1 MGQKV
6 NPSGFRLGINR
17 TWDSKWYADD
27 KYSEFLENDLKIR
40 KYIEQELK
48 KAGLSKVII
57 ERSSKKIIIAIHAA
71 RPGIIIGKKG
81 SDIEKL
87 KKQLSKLTGS
97 EINLNIVETKKPELD
112 AKVVA
117 DNIAMQIENRAATKR
132 VMKRAVQSA
141 LKLGAQG
148 IRVCVAGRI
157 GGAEIA
163 RVEWFKEGRVP
174 LHTLRANID
183 YAVSTA
189 KTTYGTCGVKVWL
202 YKGEKNSEENKDNN
216 NLKDKNIFLIAACG
230 KVDFDVIDKLSKYFD
245 LKQIFEKSLAVNKDL
260 KIGDTITFDDLE
272 AKKPKGQG
280 ISANAFE
287 TILGKKLITDKK
299 KWDFL
304 NYNDLA

>member
-6 NPSGFRLGINR
+6 NPLGLRLGINR
-17 TWDSKWYADD
+17 TWDSKWYSDN
-27 KYSEFLENDLKIR
+27 KYSIFLETDLKIR
-40 KYIEQELK
+40 KYIDSELK

-57 ERSSKKIIIAIHAA
+57 ERSSKKIIISIHAS

-87 KKQLSKLTGS
+87 KKKLSELTES
-97 EINLNIVETKKPELD
+97 EINLNIVEAKKPELD

-148 IRVCVAGRI
+148 IRVCVSGRI

-183 YAVSTA
+183 YAISTA

-202 YKGEKNSEENKDNN
+202 YKGEKISNKDNN
-216 NLKDKNIFLIAACG
+216 NN
-230 KVDFDVIDKLSKYFD
+230 
-245 LKQIFEKSLAVNKDL
+245 N
-260 KIGDTITFDDLE
+260 
-272 AKKPKGQG
+272 
-280 ISANAFE
+280 N
-287 TILGKKLITDKK
+287 
-299 KWDFL
+299 
-304 NYNDLA
+304 NN

>member
-6 NPSGFRLGINR
+6 NPSGLRLGINK
-17 TWDSKWYADD
+17 TWDSKWYSDS
-27 KYSEFLENDLKIR
+27 KYSTFLENDLKIR

-48 KAGLSKVII
+48 KAGLSRVII

-117 DNIAMQIENRAATKR
+117 DNVAMQIENRAATKR

-174 LHTLRANID
+174 LHTLRANIN
-183 YAVSTA
+183 YATSTA

-202 YKGEKNSEENKDNN
+202 YKGEKISKEDETNN
-216 NLKDKNIFLIAACG
+216 NFKN
-230 KVDFDVIDKLSKYFD
+230 K
-245 LKQIFEKSLAVNKDL
+245 N
-260 KIGDTITFDDLE
+260 
-272 AKKPKGQG
+272 
-280 ISANAFE
+280 N
-287 TILGKKLITDKK
+287 
-299 KWDFL
+299 
-304 NYNDLA
+304 

>member
-6 NPSGFRLGINR
+6 NPSGLRLGINR
-17 TWDSKWYADD
+17 TWDSKWYSES
-27 KYSEFLENDLKIR
+27 KYGTFLENDLKIR
-40 KYIEQELK
+40 KHIEDNLK
-48 KAGLSKVII
+48 KAGLSKIII
-57 ERSSKKIIIAIHAA
+57 ERSSKKINISIHAS

-87 KKQLSKLTGS
+87 KKQLNKLTGS
-97 EINLNIVETKKPELD
+97 EINLNIIETKKPELV

-183 YAVSTA
+183 YATSIA
-189 KTTYGTCGVKVWL
+189 KTTYVTCGIKVWL
-202 YKGEKNSEENKDNN
+202 YKGEKVSNDEFKNN
-216 NLKDKNIFLIAACG
+216 NSDFKN
-230 KVDFDVIDKLSKYFD
+230 K
-245 LKQIFEKSLAVNKDL
+245 N
-260 KIGDTITFDDLE
+260 
-272 AKKPKGQG
+272 
-280 ISANAFE
+280 N
-287 TILGKKLITDKK
+287 
-299 KWDFL
+299 
-304 NYNDLA
+304 

>member
-6 NPSGFRLGINR
+6 NPSGLRLGINR
-17 TWDSKWYADD
+17 TWDSKWYSDND
-27 KYSEFLENDLKIR
+27 YSAFLENDLKIR
-40 KYIEQELK
+40 KHIGETLK
-48 KAGLSKVII
+48 KAGLSKIII
-57 ERSSKKIIIAIHAA
+57 ERSSKKINIAIHSS

-97 EINLNIVETKKPELD
+97 EVNLNIVETKKPELD

-141 LKLGAQG
+141 LKLGALG

-183 YAVSTA
+183 YATSIA

-202 YKGEKNSEENKDNN
+202 YKGEKISKDDETDN
-216 NLKDKNIFLIAACG
+216 NLK
-230 KVDFDVIDKLSKYFD
+230 
-245 LKQIFEKSLAVNKDL
+245 NKH
-260 KIGDTITFDDLE
+260 
-272 AKKPKGQG
+272 
-280 ISANAFE
+280 N
-287 TILGKKLITDKK
+287 
-299 KWDFL
+299 
-304 NYNDLA
+304 

>member
-6 NPSGFRLGINR
+6 NPSGLRLGINR
-17 TWDSKWYADD
+17 TWDSRW
-27 KYSEFLENDLKIR
+27 YSEDQYSVFLENDLKIR
-40 KYIEQELK
+40 KYIESKLK

-57 ERSSKKIIIAIHAA
+57 ERSSKKIIIAIHAS

-87 KKQLSKLTGS
+87 KKELSKLSSS

-117 DNIAMQIENRAATKR
+117 DNIAMQLENRAATKR
-132 VMKRAVQSA
+132 VIKRAVQSA

-148 IRVCVAGRI
+148 IRVSVGGRI
-157 GGAEIA
+157 GGSEIA

-183 YAVSTA
+183 YAISTA

-202 YKGEKNSEENKDNN
+202 YKGEKISKDDKTND
-216 NLKDKNIFLIAACG
+216 NLKN
-230 KVDFDVIDKLSKYFD
+230 
-245 LKQIFEKSLAVNKDL
+245 QN
-260 KIGDTITFDDLE
+260 
-272 AKKPKGQG
+272 
-280 ISANAFE
+280 N
-287 TILGKKLITDKK
+287 
-299 KWDFL
+299 
-304 NYNDLA
+304 

>member
-6 NPSGFRLGINR
+6 NPFGLRLGINR
-17 TWDSKWYADD
+17 TWDSKWYADS
-27 KYSEFLENDLKIR
+27 KYSAYLENDLKIR
-40 KYIEQELK
+40 KHIEQELK

-117 DNIAMQIENRAATKR
+117 DNVAMQIENRAATKR

-141 LKLGAQG
+141 LRLGAQG

-183 YAVSTA
+183 YGTSTA

-202 YKGEKNSEENKDNN
+202 YKGEKISKEDKTNN
-216 NLKDKNIFLIAACG
+216 NLKNKN
-230 KVDFDVIDKLSKYFD
+230 
-245 LKQIFEKSLAVNKDL
+245 N
-260 KIGDTITFDDLE
+260 
-272 AKKPKGQG
+272 
-280 ISANAFE
+280 
-287 TILGKKLITDKK
+287 
-299 KWDFL
+299 
-304 NYNDLA
+304 

>member
-27 KYSEFLENDLKIR
+27 KYSIFLENDLKIR
-40 KYIEQELK
+40 KYIDEEVT

-148 IRVCVAGRI
+148 IRVSVAGRI

-183 YAVSTA
+183 YATSTA

-202 YKGEKNSEENKDNN
+202 YKGEKISKEDKTNDNFENKNN
-216 NLKDKNIFLIAACG
+216 
-230 KVDFDVIDKLSKYFD
+230 
-245 LKQIFEKSLAVNKDL
+245 
-260 KIGDTITFDDLE
+260 
-272 AKKPKGQG
+272 
-280 ISANAFE
+280 
-287 TILGKKLITDKK
+287 
-299 KWDFL
+299 
-304 NYNDLA
+304 

>member
-27 KYSEFLENDLKIR
+27 KYSIFLENDLKIR

-117 DNIAMQIENRAATKR
+117 DNVAMQIENRAATKR

-183 YAVSTA
+183 YGTSTA

-202 YKGEKNSEENKDNN
+202 YKGEKISKEDKTNN
-216 NLKDKNIFLIAACG
+216 NFKN
-230 KVDFDVIDKLSKYFD
+230 K
-245 LKQIFEKSLAVNKDL
+245 N
-260 KIGDTITFDDLE
+260 
-272 AKKPKGQG
+272 
-280 ISANAFE
+280 N
-287 TILGKKLITDKK
+287 
-299 KWDFL
+299 
-304 NYNDLA
+304 

>member
-6 NPSGFRLGINR
+6 NPSGLRLGINR
-17 TWDSKWYADD
+17 TRDSKWYSEE

-40 KYIEQELK
+40 KYVESELK
-48 KAGLSKVII
+48 KAGLSKIVI
-57 ERSSKKIIIAIHAA
+57 ERSSKKIIIAIHAS

-87 KKQLSKLTGS
+87 KKKLSALTGS
-97 EINLNIVETKKPELD
+97 EVNLNIIETKKPELD

-141 LKLGAQG
+141 LKLGAKG
-148 IRVCVAGRI
+148 IRVCVGGRI

-174 LHTLRANID
+174 LHTLRAKID
-183 YAVSTA
+183 YAVATA

-202 YKGEKNSEENKDNN
+202 YKGEKISNANDINSNNKN
-216 NLKDKNIFLIAACG
+216 NLK
-230 KVDFDVIDKLSKYFD
+230 
-245 LKQIFEKSLAVNKDL
+245 EK
-260 KIGDTITFDDLE
+260 
-272 AKKPKGQG
+272 
-280 ISANAFE
+280 
-287 TILGKKLITDKK
+287 
-299 KWDFL
+299 
-304 NYNDLA
+304 

>member
-6 NPSGFRLGINR
+6 NPSGLRLGINR
-17 TWDSKWYADD
+17 TWDSKWFSEK
-27 KYSEFLENDLKIR
+27 KYSNFLENDIKIR
-40 KYIEQELK
+40 KYIESKLK
-48 KAGLSKVII
+48 KAGLSKVVI
-57 ERSSKKIIIAIHAA
+57 ERSSKKIIILIHSS

-81 SDIEKL
+81 ADIEKL
-87 KKQLSKLTGS
+87 KKELSKLSGS
-97 EINLNIVETKKPELD
+97 EINLNIIETKKPELD

-117 DNIAMQIENRAATKR
+117 DNIAMQIENRASTKR

-174 LHTLRANID
+174 LHTLRAKID

-202 YKGEKNSEENKDNN
+202 YKGEKITKGNENNKN
-216 NLKDKNIFLIAACG
+216 NLK
-230 KVDFDVIDKLSKYFD
+230 
-245 LKQIFEKSLAVNKDL
+245 EK
-260 KIGDTITFDDLE
+260 KI
-272 AKKPKGQG
+272 
-280 ISANAFE
+280 SN
-287 TILGKKLITDKK
+287 
-299 KWDFL
+299 
-304 NYNDLA
+304 

>member
-6 NPSGFRLGINR
+6 NPLGLRLGINT
-17 TWDSKWYADD
+17 TWDSKWYSDT
-27 KYSEFLENDLKIR
+27 KYSFFLENDLKIR
-40 KYIEQELK
+40 KHVEANLK

-57 ERSSKKIIIAIHAA
+57 ERSLKKINISIHAS

-81 SDIEKL
+81 ADIEIL
-87 KKQLSKLTGS
+87 KKELIKLTGS
-97 EINLNIVETKKPELD
+97 EINLNIIETKKPELD

-141 LKLGAQG
+141 LKLGAKG

-183 YAVSTA
+183 YATSTA
-189 KTTYGTCGVKVWL
+189 KTTYGTSGVKVWL
-202 YKGEKNSEENKDNN
+202 YKGEKISKEDKTNN
-216 NLKDKNIFLIAACG
+216 NLKNKN
-230 KVDFDVIDKLSKYFD
+230 
-245 LKQIFEKSLAVNKDL
+245 N
-260 KIGDTITFDDLE
+260 
-272 AKKPKGQG
+272 
-280 ISANAFE
+280 
-287 TILGKKLITDKK
+287 
-299 KWDFL
+299 
-304 NYNDLA
+304 

>member
-6 NPSGFRLGINR
+6 NPSGLRLGINR
-17 TWDSKWYADD
+17 TWDSKWYSDNEYGA
-27 KYSEFLENDLKIR
+27 FLENDLKIR
-40 KYIEQELK
+40 KHIEENLK
-48 KAGLSKVII
+48 KAGLSKIII
-57 ERSSKKIIIAIHAA
+57 ERSSKKINIAIHSS

-97 EINLNIVETKKPELD
+97 EVNLNIVETKKPELD

-117 DNIAMQIENRAATKR
+117 DNVAMQIENRAATKR

-141 LKLGAQG
+141 LRLGALG

-183 YAVSTA
+183 YGTSIA

-202 YKGEKNSEENKDNN
+202 YKGEKISKDDKTNN
-216 NLKDKNIFLIAACG
+216 NLKN
-230 KVDFDVIDKLSKYFD
+230 
-245 LKQIFEKSLAVNKDL
+245 QN
-260 KIGDTITFDDLE
+260 
-272 AKKPKGQG
+272 
-280 ISANAFE
+280 N
-287 TILGKKLITDKK
+287 
-299 KWDFL
+299 
-304 NYNDLA
+304 

>member
-6 NPSGFRLGINR
+6 NPLGLRLGINR
-17 TWDSKWYADD
+17 TWDSKWYAED
-27 KYSEFLENDLKIR
+27 KYSTFLENDLKIR

-87 KKQLSKLTGS
+87 KNQLSQLTGS

-117 DNIAMQIENRAATKR
+117 DNVAMQIENRAATKR

-141 LKLGAQG
+141 LRLGAQG
-148 IRVCVAGRI
+148 IRVCVGGRI

-183 YAVSTA
+183 YGTSTA

-202 YKGEKNSEENKDNN
+202 YKGEKISKEDKTNN
-216 NLKDKNIFLIAACG
+216 NLKNKN
-230 KVDFDVIDKLSKYFD
+230 
-245 LKQIFEKSLAVNKDL
+245 N
-260 KIGDTITFDDLE
+260 
-272 AKKPKGQG
+272 
-280 ISANAFE
+280 
-287 TILGKKLITDKK
+287 
-299 KWDFL
+299 
-304 NYNDLA
+304 

>member
-6 NPSGFRLGINR
+6 NPSGFRLGITT
-17 TWDSKWYADD
+17 TWDSKWYSDN
-27 KYSEFLENDLKIR
+27 KYSLFLENDLKIR
-40 KYIEQELK
+40 KHIDDNLK

-57 ERSSKKIIIAIHAA
+57 ERSLKKINISIHAS

-81 SDIEKL
+81 ADIEIL
-87 KKQLSKLTGS
+87 KKELIKLTGS
-97 EINLNIVETKKPELD
+97 EINLNIIETKKPELD

-163 RVEWFKEGRVP
+163 RVEWFKEGRIP

-183 YAVSTA
+183 YATSVA

-202 YKGEKNSEENKDNN
+202 YKGEKISKEEDKTNTDFKNKNN
-216 NLKDKNIFLIAACG
+216 
-230 KVDFDVIDKLSKYFD
+230 
-245 LKQIFEKSLAVNKDL
+245 
-260 KIGDTITFDDLE
+260 
-272 AKKPKGQG
+272 
-280 ISANAFE
+280 
-287 TILGKKLITDKK
+287 
-299 KWDFL
+299 
-304 NYNDLA
+304 

>member
-6 NPSGFRLGINR
+6 NPSGFRLGITT
-17 TWDSKWYADD
+17 TWDSKWYSDN
-27 KYSEFLENDLKIR
+27 KYSFFLENDLKIR
-40 KYIEQELK
+40 KHVEANLK

-57 ERSSKKIIIAIHAA
+57 ERSLKKINISIHAS

-81 SDIEKL
+81 ADIEIL
-87 KKQLSKLTGS
+87 KKELIKLTGS
-97 EINLNIVETKKPELD
+97 EINLNIIETKKPELD

-163 RVEWFKEGRVP
+163 RVEWFKEGSVH

-183 YAVSTA
+183 YATSVA

-202 YKGEKNSEENKDNN
+202 YKGEKISKEEDKTNTDFKNKNN
-216 NLKDKNIFLIAACG
+216 
-230 KVDFDVIDKLSKYFD
+230 
-245 LKQIFEKSLAVNKDL
+245 
-260 KIGDTITFDDLE
+260 
-272 AKKPKGQG
+272 
-280 ISANAFE
+280 
-287 TILGKKLITDKK
+287 
-299 KWDFL
+299 
-304 NYNDLA
+304 

>member
-17 TWDSKWYADD
+17 TWDSKWYADS
-27 KYSEFLENDLKIR
+27 KYGAFLENDLKIR
-40 KYIEQELK
+40 KYIEEEVK

-57 ERSSKKIIIAIHAA
+57 ERSSEKIIIAIHAA

-148 IRVCVAGRI
+148 IRVCVGGRI

-183 YAVSTA
+183 YGTSTA

-202 YKGEKNSEENKDNN
+202 YKGEKISKEDKTNN
-216 NLKDKNIFLIAACG
+216 NLKNKN
-230 KVDFDVIDKLSKYFD
+230 
-245 LKQIFEKSLAVNKDL
+245 N
-260 KIGDTITFDDLE
+260 
-272 AKKPKGQG
+272 
-280 ISANAFE
+280 
-287 TILGKKLITDKK
+287 
-299 KWDFL
+299 
-304 NYNDLA
+304 

>member
-17 TWDSKWYADD
+17 TWDSRWYSDN
-27 KYSEFLENDLKIR
+27 KYGEFLENDLKIR
-40 KYIEQELK
+40 KYIDIEVK

-87 KKQLSKLTGS
+87 KNQLSQLTGS

-117 DNIAMQIENRAATKR
+117 DNVAMQIENRAATKR

-141 LKLGAQG
+141 LRLGAQG

-183 YAVSTA
+183 YGTSTA

-202 YKGEKNSEENKDNN
+202 YKGEKISKEDKTNN
-216 NLKDKNIFLIAACG
+216 NLKNKN
-230 KVDFDVIDKLSKYFD
+230 
-245 LKQIFEKSLAVNKDL
+245 N
-260 KIGDTITFDDLE
+260 
-272 AKKPKGQG
+272 
-280 ISANAFE
+280 
-287 TILGKKLITDKK
+287 
-299 KWDFL
+299 
-304 NYNDLA
+304 

>member
-17 TWDSKWYADD
+17 TWDSRWYSD
-27 KYSEFLENDLKIR
+27 KNYSKFLENDLKIR

-117 DNIAMQIENRAATKR
+117 DNIAIQLENRAATKR
-132 VMKRAVQSA
+132 VIKRAVQSA
-141 LKLGAQG
+141 LRLGAQG
-148 IRVCVAGRI
+148 IRVSVGGRI

-163 RVEWFKEGRVP
+163 RLEWFKEGRVP
-174 LHTLRANID
+174 FHTLRANIN
-183 YAVSTA
+183 YATSTA
-189 KTTYGTCGVKVWL
+189 KTPYGTCGVKVWL
-202 YKGEKNSEENKDNN
+202 YKGEK
-216 NLKDKNIFLIAACG
+216 I
-230 KVDFDVIDKLSKYFD
+230 
-245 LKQIFEKSLAVNKDL
+245 
-260 KIGDTITFDDLE
+260 
-272 AKKPKGQG
+272 
-280 ISANAFE
+280 
-287 TILGKKLITDKK
+287 
-299 KWDFL
+299 
-304 NYNDLA
+304 

>member
-1 MGQKV
+1 MGQKE
-6 NPSGFRLGINR
+6 NPSGLRLGINR
-17 TWDSKWYADD
+17 TWDSNWYSED
-27 KYSEFLENDLKIR
+27 KYGAFLEIDLKIR
-40 KYIEQELK
+40 KYIESELK
-48 KAGLSKVII
+48 KAGLSRVVI
-57 ERSSKKIIIAIHAA
+57 ERSSKKIIIAIHAS

-87 KKQLSKLTGS
+87 RKELSKLTGS

-117 DNIAMQIENRAATKR
+117 DNIAMQLENRAATKR

-148 IRVCVAGRI
+148 IRVCVGGRI

-183 YAVSTA
+183 YATSTA

-202 YKGEKNSEENKDNN
+202 YKGEKLSKEENINN
-216 NLKDKNIFLIAACG
+216 NKKN
-230 KVDFDVIDKLSKYFD
+230 
-245 LKQIFEKSLAVNKDL
+245 N
-260 KIGDTITFDDLE
+260 
-272 AKKPKGQG
+272 
-280 ISANAFE
+280 
-287 TILGKKLITDKK
+287 
-299 KWDFL
+299 
-304 NYNDLA
+304 

>member
-6 NPSGFRLGINR
+6 NPLGLRLGINR
-17 TWDSKWYADD
+17 TWDSRWFAEK
-27 KYSEFLENDLKIR
+27 KYSDFLENDIKIR
-40 KYIEQELK
+40 KYIESKLI
-48 KAGLSKVII
+48 KAGLSKVVI
-57 ERSSKKIIIAIHAA
+57 ERSSKKIIILIHSS

-81 SDIEKL
+81 ADIEKL
-87 KKQLSKLTGS
+87 KKELSKLTGS
-97 EINLNIVETKKPELD
+97 EINLNIIETKKPELD

-174 LHTLRANID
+174 LHTLRAKID

-202 YKGEKNSEENKDNN
+202 YKGEKITKGNENNKN
-216 NLKDKNIFLIAACG
+216 NLK
-230 KVDFDVIDKLSKYFD
+230 
-245 LKQIFEKSLAVNKDL
+245 
-260 KIGDTITFDDLE
+260 
-272 AKKPKGQG
+272 KKE
-280 ISANAFE
+280 ISN
-287 TILGKKLITDKK
+287 
-299 KWDFL
+299 
-304 NYNDLA
+304 